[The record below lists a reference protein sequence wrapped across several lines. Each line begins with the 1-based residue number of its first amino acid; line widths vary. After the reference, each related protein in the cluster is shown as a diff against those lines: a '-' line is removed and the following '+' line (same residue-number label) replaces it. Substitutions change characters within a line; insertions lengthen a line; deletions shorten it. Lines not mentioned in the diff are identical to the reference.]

1 LRKETAPRVQMS
13 EMKTGRQI
21 SMKVGVGGGRQ
32 VMTPTH
38 YCAGALPDTVCVQ
51 GHHLTLLHCISLI
64 MLFSPAINIRDGM
77 HRLYSLFMTV

>member
-1 LRKETAPRVQMS
+1 MS
-13 EMKTGRQI
+13 EMKTGRQT
-21 SMKVGVGGGRQ
+21 SMKVGVREGGGGRQ

-64 MLFSPAINIRDGM
+64 RMLFSSAINIRDGICTG
-77 HRLYSLFMTV
+77 SLLSL